1 MVSVTVKRGKVVI
14 RFGKHQC
21 TITAEA
27 ASKLGLKL
35 LDAGKKA
42 TKQSQGE

>member
-1 MVSVTVKRGKVVI
+1 MVRVTVKRDKVVI
-14 RFGKHQC
+14 RFGEHQC
-21 TITAEA
+21 TITAEE

-42 TKQSQGE
+42 AKP